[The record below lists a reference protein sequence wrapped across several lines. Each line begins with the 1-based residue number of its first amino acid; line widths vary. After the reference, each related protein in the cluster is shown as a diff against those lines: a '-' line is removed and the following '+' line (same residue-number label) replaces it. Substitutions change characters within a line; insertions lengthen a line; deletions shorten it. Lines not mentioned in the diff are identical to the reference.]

1 MLGNPTEATM
11 GSDEKRSGGVVKKMG
26 LGSAKPAG
34 LSSPKPRTRRFRPA
48 VNATGVQTKI
58 WC

>member
-1 MLGNPTEATM
+1 M

-34 LSSPKPRTRRFRPA
+34 LSSPNPRTRRFRPA